1 MGQSAKPT
9 RQNRTITVDFQEP
22 STYVQLM
29 NDGKAF
35 VEFVFAFLLSLGFQ
49 LAHKATCTGGG
60 CLTRHSHYARIRLG
74 GLTIWRIQC
83 TSCKAVFTVLPHFV
97 LRYRSMRPE
106 VARDVLL
113 ATQGG
118 LSLERCAVIG
128 LISPMALYRL
138 VCAFGHQSLVGV
150 LTRCGLPLPTSILA
164 DEQHSRCLT
173 ERVYLPT
180 IVRGRVLWH
189 LGYSASTSA
198 AAFTESYGV
207 FQRAAL
213 AHEPSYQVRGALT
226 DGFDSTV
233 RSMRPLFP
241 GARLGFCLRHALNKL
256 PAKLIGVSASVRQG
270 LRSQFHAL
278 LHRCRQRKSLR
289 VVALGQRLRHC
300 ADRIATTVGEAH
312 GERVRQWFQ
321 NKKAG
326 WYTVLAAPQM
336 PAMSTVLDQAHNA
349 IDRKLFAMKGFHH
362 PSGSQAALLTGLAHL
377 YNLIPYQRRAKN
389 AGLCG
394 VQVEGGRV
402 PTSDWML
409 NLQIL
414 TSGGYQY
421 APDPP
426 NH

>member
-22 STYVQLM
+22 STYLQLM

-233 RSMRPLFP
+233 SSMRTLFP

-289 VVALGQRLRHC
+289 VVAWGQRLRHC

-402 PTSDWML
+402 PTSDWMR
-409 NLQIL
+409 NLHIL